1 MHALARRPAG
11 THPVARR
18 LAAASWFALAALCFT
33 LLAALP
39 LAGGMARAATGGEAT
54 DADLLATPEQRARYQ
69 HLAEELRCLVC
80 QNQTLADSNAELA
93 GDLRRQ
99 VETMIVAGRS
109 DDEIKGFLVDRYGDF
124 VLYRPPVQGN
134 TWLLWVG
141 PFALLIVG
149 ALAWWRIQRRS
160 PPVGE
165 TGRTAGTRPVADT
178 PDLER
183 ARHLLDD

>member
-1 MHALARRPAG
+1 MRPAG
-11 THPVARR
+11 TRPIASR
-18 LAAASWFALAALCFT
+18 LAATHRLTAAALPWLALAALLT
-33 LLAALP
+33 ALLLAAGAAHGA
-39 LAGGMARAATGGEAT
+39 AGASGGEAT
-54 DADLLATPEQRARYQ
+54 DADLLTTPEQRARYQ

-99 VETMIVAGRS
+99 VETMIIAGRS

-134 TWLLWVG
+134 TWPLWAG

-149 ALAWWRIQRRS
+149 VLAWWRIQRRS
-160 PPVGE
+160 RPASGSQ
-165 TGRTAGTRPVADT
+165 PVAGA